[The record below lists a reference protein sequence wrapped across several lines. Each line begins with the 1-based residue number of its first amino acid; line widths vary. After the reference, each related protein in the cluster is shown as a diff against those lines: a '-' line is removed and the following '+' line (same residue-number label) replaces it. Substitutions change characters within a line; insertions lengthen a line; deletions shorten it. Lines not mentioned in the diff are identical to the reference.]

1 MLVNNH
7 QSQQSPIIQETPII
21 INGQQET
28 QETFRLHVS
37 GSIWTNNSI
46 SRLSLKKY
54 ILLESTNLYNR
65 GKEDKESDSNGGKK
79 RSNDGPPLEQ
89 LLLCPQLLL
98 VLVHNM
104 APVHLVLLVV
114 QVIRLTLTRG
124 HHWDD
129 HRGPTACPWAHLLQ
143 FRVDLGIWRRVL
155 EVLSGE
161 REAGDLCRGAGD
173 L

>member
-1 MLVNNH
+1 MLVNYH

-28 QETFRLHVS
+28 QKTFRLHVS

-46 SRLSLKKY
+46 SRLSLKEY
-54 ILLESTNLYNR
+54 ILLESINLDNR

-79 RSNDGPPLEQ
+79 RSKEGPLEQ

-104 APVHLVLLVV
+104 APVHVVLLVV

-129 HRGPTACPWAHLLQ
+129 RGGPTACPWALLLQ
-143 FRVDLGIWRRVL
+143 FRVDLGIRRRVL
-155 EVLSGE
+155 EVLRGE
-161 REAGDLCRGAGD
+161 REAGDLWRGAGD